1 LNKLQV
7 AGRSLQVLGG
17 SYKTKT
23 KDMTRMHAS
32 PTTHSSIIF
41 TLSQDLVSF
50 GSKFHILQEA
60 LYLLQEDLVETIDKP
75 KSISEEDS
83 RV

>member
-7 AGRSLQVLGG
+7 AGRSLQILGG
-17 SYKTKT
+17 SGKTKT
-23 KDMTRMHAS
+23 EDMTNMHAS
-32 PTTHSSIIF
+32 LTIDSSIIV

-50 GSKFHILQEA
+50 GLKFHILQEA
-60 LYLLQEDLVETIDKP
+60 LYLLQEDPIEAIDKP